1 MTRLDQMTAEQRI
14 RHALEADFIASPRLG
29 LVPTGPLID
38 YMPRPVTLPEMPESL
53 RVTHDV

>member
-1 MTRLDQMTAEQRI
+1 MTRPDQMSAEQRI

-38 YMPRPVTLPEMPESL
+38 YIPRPVTLPEMPEAL
-53 RVTHDV
+53 RVTQ